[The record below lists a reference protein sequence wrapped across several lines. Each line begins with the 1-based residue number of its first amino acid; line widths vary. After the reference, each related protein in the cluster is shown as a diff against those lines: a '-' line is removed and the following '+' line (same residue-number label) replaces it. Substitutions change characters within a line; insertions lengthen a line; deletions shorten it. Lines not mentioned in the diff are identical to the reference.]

1 MGTWILFDYPHPSP
15 PPSKEKGIEWKISNI
30 VVLNLAGTIW
40 NIALF
45 IPLHLPPYPHHSG
58 IKRMGKGDG

>member
-30 VVLNLAGTIW
+30 VVLNLAGATL

-45 IPLHLPPYPHHSG
+45 IPLHLPPPQVLNEWERG
-58 IKRMGKGDG
+58 TGDF